1 MFGNNKS
8 GEKYFE
14 GFKEMCGYSSDAANF
29 LKEIITSYDP
39 ALIEQ
44 HRSKMH
50 AIENDGDVARHQMF
64 RSLSNESRLPIER
77 EDVVAMADA
86 IDEITDSIEDI
97 LLRLYMYDI
106 HVIRGDMVAVVDVMI
121 KIIKV
126 LREALAAF
134 PEFKSSKAVQKN
146 IQEKLVEI
154 NSLEEEGD
162 RLYIEAVRSVYTD
175 KSLLPNEAAAWSH
188 IFVYLEDVIDA
199 VEDAADVIESV
210 MMKHG

>member
-1 MFGNNKS
+1 MFGNSKS

-29 LKEIITSYDP
+29 LKEIITGYDP
-39 ALIEQ
+39 ALMEQ

-50 AIENDGDVARHQMF
+50 AIEHDCDVARHQMF
-64 RSLSNESRLPIER
+64 RSLSKEPKLPVER

-106 HVIRGDMVAVVDVMI
+106 RDIRSDMADVVDVII
-121 KIIKV
+121 KIIYV
-126 LREALAAF
+126 LREAMGEF
-134 PEFKSSKAVQKN
+134 PEFKASKSAQKT
-146 IQEKLVEI
+146 IQEKLIAI
-154 NSLEEEGD
+154 NNLEEEGD
-162 RLYIEAVRSVYTD
+162 RLYIEAVRRVYTD
-175 KSLLPNEAAAWSH
+175 ESLSPSQAAAWSH